1 MIARISF
8 STSKNYLHKDDFD
21 KLCDFF
27 GETIKHEYLK
37 KDIEEK
43 TGYSEKSWRET
54 YDPKKA
60 ERDSDYKLVQKADF
74 VKLYDDGD
82 YLADVSLLMKK
93 FPSVEFTMKGVPK
106 SVSNSELDVMNMM
119 QGVAEKIE
127 DAMSRFD
134 KQIEFNQ
141 RCEVHVP
148 NLGLLNVNNLAYA
161 TDYCTESLQDRLQ
174 EGYRI
179 LAVCPQPDQR
189 RPDYILGRTVGD
201 IGSVVRV
208 KHFYGDGVEKG
219 QSV

>member
-1 MIARISF
+1 MIARINF
-8 STSKNYLHKDDFD
+8 SKNKNHLHEDEFKL
-21 KLCDFF
+21 LCDFF

-37 KDIEEK
+37 KDIEDDR
-43 TGYSEKSWRET
+43 GYSEKSWRET
-54 YDPKKA
+54 YDKERV
-60 ERDSDYKLVQKADF
+60 ERDSDYKLVQKSNF
-74 VKLYDDGD
+74 LKLEDDGD

-93 FPSVEFTMKGVPK
+93 FPSVQFSMKGIPK
-106 SVSNSELDVMNMM
+106 SVSNSDLNIVNMM
-119 QGVAEKIE
+119 QEMAEKIE
-127 DAMSRFD
+127 EATSRFD
-134 KQIEFNQ
+134 KQVEFNQ

-201 IGSVVRV
+201 LYSTV
-208 KHFYGDGVEKG
+208 KVNHFSGDGVEKG

>member
-1 MIARISF
+1 MIARINF
-8 STSKNYLHKDDFD
+8 STSKNYLHKDDFER
-21 KLCDFF
+21 LCDFF

-37 KDIEEK
+37 KDIENDR
-43 TGYSEKSWRET
+43 GYSEKEWRET
-54 YDPKKA
+54 FDS
-60 ERDSDYKLVQKADF
+60 ERVEKNSEYKLVQKSDF
-74 VKLYDDGD
+74 VKIYDDGD
-82 YLADVSLLMKK
+82 YLADISLLMNK
-93 FPSVEFTMKGVPK
+93 FPNIQFSMKGVPK

-119 QGVAEKIE
+119 QGMAEKIE
-127 DAMSRFD
+127 EAMNRFD
-134 KQIEFNQ
+134 KQVEFNQ

-201 IGSVVRV
+201 LYSTV
-208 KHFYGDGVEKG
+208 KVNHFSGDGVEKG